1 MAVSQVLK
9 LNLPAMEILARLG
22 VATLVGALIGLN
34 RELRHKAAGIRTQ
47 ALVALGCATAALV
60 ITGLADTSGTADVNA
75 ISRVIQGVLAGV
87 GFLGGGAIIR
97 GASDAQIQ
105 GLTTAASIW
114 ISATLGL
121 ACGVGLWML
130 ALVVMFLALA
140 VLRGGVWIEEWVH
153 RVHTADSRD
162 VDPGSTGCR

>member
-75 ISRVIQGVLAGV
+75 I
-87 GFLGGGAIIR
+87 IR
-97 GASDAQIQ
+97 GASDAQVQ

-153 RVHTADSRD
+153 RDHAVDSRD
-162 VDPGSTGCR
+162 VGPGSTGCR

>member
-1 MAVSQVLK
+1 MGASQILK
-9 LNLPAMEILARLG
+9 LELPAVEILARLG

-60 ITGLADTSGTADVNA
+60 ITGIPGADGNA

-97 GASDAQIQ
+97 GSGDAQVQ

-130 ALVVMFLALA
+130 AAVVMVLVLC

-153 RVHTADSRD
+153 RRHPADPRD
-162 VDPGSTGCR
+162 GCTGSNGGG